1 MEKQTVPTVAI
12 GIPVYNGGEFLR
24 EGLQSLIDQTYQD
37 WDCVV
42 VDNQSTDDS
51 YSIAKEFAE
60 KDSRIRV
67 HKNKDFVP
75 LVENWNNAF
84 INASQEAKY
93 YKLLQADDW
102 LYPNFLEEAVKVFE
116 KDSSVGVVSS
126 YRLAGKQVDGCG
138 LDVYDGNVFNG
149 KDILFRQLTRKLD
162 ISGDITT
169 LMFSFDH
176 LKKLSF
182 FPRIFNG
189 KYHIDTELFYDICDI
204 SNVGFVFQVLS
215 YTRRHPG
222 SQTNTVVFRYN
233 TFHQLNEAVLYRFKR
248 DDKTLNKLYEEER
261 IAYAYFYYQQRIK
274 KNKAYEWHKQNIDRW
289 FTPSEYLRG
298 FIKYNSLSRFV
309 SRLQK
314 KLTNKF

>member
-1 MEKQTVPTVAI
+1 MKQTVPTVAI

-84 INASQEAKY
+84 LNAHQEAKY

-102 LYPNFLEEAVKVFE
+102 LYPNFLEEAIKVFE
-116 KDSSVGVVSS
+116 QDSSVGVVSS

-138 LDVYDGNVFNG
+138 LDVYDGKIFNG
-149 KDILFRQLTRKLD
+149 KDILFKQLTRKLD

-169 LMFSFDH
+169 LMFSFEH
-176 LKKLSF
+176 LKKLDF

-248 DDKTLNKLYEEER
+248 DDKTLNKLYDKER
-261 IAYAYFYYQQRIK
+261 IAYAYFYYLQRIK

-289 FTPSEYLRG
+289 FTPSEYLKG

-309 SRLQK
+309 NRLQQ
-314 KLTNKF
+314 KLNNKF